1 MSMEKLSVRQQQVY
15 DYIKQYITEKGFSP
29 SLADIA
35 QGLNLHDS
43 TIVAYVEALKRKG
56 YVQSEYRTARS
67 FRIINPEKVTQKPVT
82 DLHIES
88 RENIQHG
95 EEIIPSA
102 GTKGVLLTQ
111 KRRALIK
118 M

>member
-1 MSMEKLSVRQQQVY
+1 MEKLSVRQQQVY
-15 DYIKQYITEKGFSP
+15 DYIKRYITEKGFSP

-35 QGLNLHDS
+35 LGLNLHDN
-43 TIVAYVEALKRKG
+43 TIVVHIAALKRKG
-56 YVQSEYRTARS
+56 YIRSEYRTARS
-67 FRIINPEKVTQKPVT
+67 FVIIDPEKVTEKPVT

-88 RENIQHG
+88 
-95 EEIIPSA
+95 EEIISS
-102 GTKGVLLTQ
+102 TSVKGALLAQ